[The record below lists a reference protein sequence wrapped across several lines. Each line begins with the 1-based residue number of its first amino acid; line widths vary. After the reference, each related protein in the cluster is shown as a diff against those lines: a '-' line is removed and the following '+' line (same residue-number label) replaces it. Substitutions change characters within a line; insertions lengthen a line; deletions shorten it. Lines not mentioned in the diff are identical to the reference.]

1 MYTQCILKKMNWM
14 QMWMFSLCLAPTQAV
29 LFQIT
34 PKWNTKKRKQWTTK
48 YEIFVLFMPNCP
60 QKSFTGKWWYLGD
73 FSYSTERVAKMQLEE
88 FLCTVESQY
97 DFTQGREVRYLFQL
111 WQNICFKFEEKKLT
125 LSKEY
130 FPSKE
135 TSLKSP
141 QFQTPLRDKYSH
153 NFSSSYFVK
162 TDCAAKISWK

>member
-111 WQNICFKFEEKKLT
+111 WQNICFKFGEEKI
-125 LSKEY
+125 
-130 FPSKE
+130 
-135 TSLKSP
+135 
-141 QFQTPLRDKYSH
+141 
-153 NFSSSYFVK
+153 NFIQRIFSFHRNELEITTIPNPFK
-162 TDCAAKISWK
+162 RQIFT